1 MKSIHDIINSLQRVY
16 DGNTNRST
24 DIPEK
29 PSSLLKELANYKRN
43 GKVII
48 VEARWDDHLN
58 QFFTGI
64 TTRHQDNT
72 EVNTIISDAINFWNR
87 YRKNPS
93 FANFPNNWKFAMADY
108 LKRWIINLL
117 ISAAPEDR
125 KLEGLKNR
133 LNAAEI
139 PNKSAFLQ
147 IHAELE
153 HFSAWLDYHDVKNF
167 DPLKYESVA
176 SMLQSLRRITTE
188 ISHNEQQWLKPTGNE
203 KLILDLG
210 KFKWYDL
217 RETCSSEEGKAMGH
231 CGNVPSARHGDTVL
245 SLRQTKNVGGEELHR
260 PSLTFILRN
269 GYLGEMK
276 GRANQKPKK
285 EYHPYIVELLKL
297 PIIKGIS
304 GGGYEPENNFSVS
317 DLSEE
322 LYNELKDARGDE
334 FMNEI
339 PEGEL
344 IYLQIMH
351 KLQQYESGNH
361 SIISE
366 IINDVNEYLD
376 EKFDNY
382 YERKFPLYVND
393 RTNEVMVDMGLI
405 HDDDNILKGYG
416 EVIANGYIDP
426 YMSVDDVPSDYDMI
440 LTAIK
445 EENNDVDQFI
455 SKLIEIYR
463 DDITDYAES
472 VGGIEVDGMDDD
484 ELHDFVLR
492 NFEDMIRD
500 GLFDEVKSAYENAY
514 INGVEAGTYD
524 EMYNGALNVVK
535 EIFTDLG
542 LPIDDQIHDILN
554 GSKSEV
560 AVSPNNVSDL
570 IKSYLRT
577 DGLADEEYSIN
588 EPYYGF
594 SDFSEEVF
602 NDMLINNLLDENLL

>member
-16 DGNTNRST
+16 DGNTNKST
-24 DIPEK
+24 HTPEK
-29 PSSLLKELANYKRN
+29 STSLLKELANHNRN
-43 GKVII
+43 DKVII

-58 QFFTGI
+58 QFFASI
-64 TTRHQDNT
+64 TSRHQDNT

-93 FANFPNNWKFAMADY
+93 FVNFPNNWKFAMADY

-117 ISAAPEDR
+117 ASATPEDR

-133 LNAAEI
+133 LNAVEI

-176 SMLQSLRRITTE
+176 SMLQNLRRVTIE

-203 KLILDLG
+203 QLILNLG

-217 RETCSSEEGKAMGH
+217 KETCSGEEGKAMGH

-339 PEGEL
+339 PEHEL
-344 IYLQIMH
+344 IYLQVMH

-366 IINDVNEYLD
+366 IVDDVNEFLD
-376 EKFDNY
+376 EQFDNY
-382 YERKFPLYVND
+382 YERKFPLYVD
-393 RTNEVMVDMGLI
+393 HRTNEVMVGMGII
-405 HDDDNILKGYG
+405 HDDDSILKGYG
-416 EVIANGYIDP
+416 EAVSNGHIDP
-426 YMSVDDVPSDYDMI
+426 YMSSDDVPSNYDMI
-440 LTAIK
+440 LTAIREK
-445 EENNDVDQFI
+445 NNDVNQFI
-455 SKLIEIYR
+455 STLIDMYR

-472 VGGIEVDGMDDD
+472 VDIEVDNIDDD
-484 ELHDFVLR
+484 ELHDFVLN
-492 NFEDMIRD
+492 NFEDMISD

-514 INGVEAGTYD
+514 ISGVESGTYD
-524 EMYNGALNVVK
+524 EMYNEALNVVK

-542 LPIDDQIHDILN
+542 LPIDDQIYYILD
-554 GSKSEV
+554 GSKNRV
-560 AVSPNNVSDL
+560 TVSPNNVSEL

-577 DGLADEEYSIN
+577 AGLADENYSID

-602 NDMLINNLLDENLL
+602 TDVLINNLSDENLL

>member
-16 DGNTNRST
+16 DGNTNKST
-24 DIPEK
+24 YTPEK
-29 PSSLLKELANYKRN
+29 PSSLLKELANHKRN

-64 TTRHQDNT
+64 ATRLQDNT

-117 ISAAPEDR
+117 TSAAPEDR

-139 PNKSAFLQ
+139 PNKGAFLQ
-147 IHAELE
+147 IHTELE

-167 DPLKYESVA
+167 DPLKYDSVA
-176 SMLQSLRRITTE
+176 SMLQNLGRITTE

-203 KLILDLG
+203 KLILNLG

-217 RETCSSEEGKAMGH
+217 RETCSGEEGKAMGH

-317 DLSEE
+317 DLSKE

-351 KLQQYESGNH
+351 KLQQYESGNR

-366 IINDVNEYLD
+366 IIDDVNEYLD
-376 EKFDNY
+376 EKY
-382 YERKFPLYVND
+382 HGYHERKFPLYVDD
-393 RTNEVMVDMGLI
+393 RTKEVMVDMSLI
-405 HDDDNILKGYG
+405 HDDDRILRGYG
-416 EVIANGYIDP
+416 KIISNGYIDP
-426 YMSVDDVPSDYDMI
+426 YMSSDDIPSDYDMI

-445 EENNDVDQFI
+445 EKNNDVDQFI
-455 SKLIEIYR
+455 SKLVEIYR

-472 VGGIEVDGMDDD
+472 VDIEVDGMDDD

-514 INGVEAGTYD
+514 ISGVESGTYD
-524 EMYNGALNVVK
+524 EMYNGALDVVK

-542 LPIDDQIHDILN
+542 LPIDDQIYAILD

-560 AVSPNNVSDL
+560 TVSPNNVSDL

-594 SDFSEEVF
+594 SDFSEEAF
-602 NDMLINNLLDENLL
+602 NDVLINNLLDENLL